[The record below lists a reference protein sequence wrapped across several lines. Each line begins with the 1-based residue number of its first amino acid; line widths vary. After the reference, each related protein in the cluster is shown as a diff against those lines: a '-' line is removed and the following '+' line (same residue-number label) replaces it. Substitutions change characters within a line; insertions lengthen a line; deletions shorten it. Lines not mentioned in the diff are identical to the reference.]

1 MRISDWSS
9 DVCSSDLLL
18 VSVVIPFHTQRETNG
33 YLRRALESIERQTI
47 DGVQVIAVRDEE
59 RQGAAATRHAGLML
73 VDTPWVAFLDSD
85 VEMEPG
91 HLEKCLETA
100 EVTDRESTRLNSSH
114 KCAQRM
120 PPSA

>member
-18 VSVVIPFHTQRETNG
+18 VSVVVPFHTQRETNG

-59 RQGAAATRHAGLML
+59 RQGAAATRHAGRML
-73 VDTPWVAFLDSD
+73 VDPPWVAFLDSD
-85 VEMEPG
+85 AAIEPG
-91 HLEKCLETA
+91 HPGNSHERPEGTA
-100 EVTDRESTRLNSSH
+100 ADHGVPRFGESGR
-114 KCAQRM
+114 RVW
-120 PPSA
+120 